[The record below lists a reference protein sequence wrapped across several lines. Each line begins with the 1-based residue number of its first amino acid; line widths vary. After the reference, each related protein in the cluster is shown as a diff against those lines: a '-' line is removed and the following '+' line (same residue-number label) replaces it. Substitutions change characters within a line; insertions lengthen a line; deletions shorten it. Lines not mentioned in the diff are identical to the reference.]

1 VKKRYAIAGRCD
13 PSRITKWIDWK
24 LQPFAVRSFRVLAS
38 VSSVTGATST
48 TSYRMAPSSVNG
60 VYP

>member
-1 VKKRYAIAGRCD
+1 MAGRCD
-13 PSRITKWIDWK
+13 PSRMTKWIDWK
-24 LQPFAVRSFRVLAS
+24 LHPFAVRSFRVLAS